1 MIDQTR
7 QKIWRMQK
15 KNKILYRFMFR
26 HDTNK
31 NTKLN
36 GDSDKYLVWH
46 TFLNYLGPQFAIE
59 CHLM

>member
-1 MIDQTR
+1 MAYA
-7 QKIWRMQK
+7 K